1 MSKIIA
7 FSGGCCSGKTTT
19 LQALAKELEAHGR
32 KVVILHEN
40 IRVFIDALGLKSIDE
55 ARENPETYLRIQNKA
70 IREKI
75 YKAEVALKDK
85 SDTIY
90 LEDRFLSDSLFY
102 LKNYI
107 DKTKLSGRLLRSFK
121 NLQHDVIVKLY
132 NFSTN
137 YYRILDFYPLKTDEL
152 SKYRPIN
159 LHETK
164 YVEYEGIRGIN
175 SRFIPYHKLT
185 SIDLNET
192 SIENV
197 INDIMLLL

>member
-75 YKAEVALKDK
+75 YKAEDCIK
-85 SDTIY
+85 
-90 LEDRFLSDSLFY
+90 R
-102 LKNYI
+102 
-107 DKTKLSGRLLRSFK
+107 
-121 NLQHDVIVKLY
+121 
-132 NFSTN
+132 
-137 YYRILDFYPLKTDEL
+137 
-152 SKYRPIN
+152 
-159 LHETK
+159 
-164 YVEYEGIRGIN
+164 
-175 SRFIPYHKLT
+175 
-185 SIDLNET
+185 
-192 SIENV
+192 
-197 INDIMLLL
+197 